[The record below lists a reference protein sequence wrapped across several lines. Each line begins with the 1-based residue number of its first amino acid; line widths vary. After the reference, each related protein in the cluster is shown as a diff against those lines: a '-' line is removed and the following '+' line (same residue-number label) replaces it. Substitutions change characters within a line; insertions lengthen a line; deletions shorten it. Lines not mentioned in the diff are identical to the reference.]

1 MMKISQHFENAAPAN
16 HPAQPAA
23 GKAGSGTTPAT
34 APPPVPTGGVA
45 LTVSTMARSL
55 GAASRDQAAVDM
67 SKVNAMRAAI
77 AQGSFVVNPEAIAD
91 QLLVNAQEMLKSS
104 RH

>member
-1 MMKISQHFENAAPAN
+1 MKISQHFENAALAN
-16 HPAQPAA
+16 SPAQPAA
-23 GKAGSGTTPAT
+23 GKAGPGTTPAT

>member
-1 MMKISQHFENAAPAN
+1 MKISQHFENAALAN

-34 APPPVPTGGVA
+34 APPPVPAGGVA
-45 LTVSTMARSL
+45 LTGSTMARSL
-55 GAASRDQAAVDM
+55 GAVSRDQAAVDM

>member
-1 MMKISQHFENAAPAN
+1 
-16 HPAQPAA
+16 
-23 GKAGSGTTPAT
+23 
-34 APPPVPTGGVA
+34 
-45 LTVSTMARSL
+45 MARSL

>member
-16 HPAQPAA
+16 HPVQPAA

-34 APPPVPTGGVA
+34 APPTVPAGGVA

>member
-1 MMKISQHFENAAPAN
+1 M
-16 HPAQPAA
+16 
-23 GKAGSGTTPAT
+23 
-34 APPPVPTGGVA
+34 PVPA
-45 LTVSTMARSL
+45 MARWP

-77 AQGSFVVNPEAIAD
+77 AQGSFVINPEAIAD